1 MSQDQIRAKI
11 AQMTL
16 EEKAS
21 LCSGADVWHLK
32 SVERLG
38 IRGKMVSD
46 GPHGLRTQRAESDHL
61 GINGSIK
68 AVCFPAAC
76 ATAASFDRE
85 LLYGLGDTLGR
96 ECLAEGVSVL
106 LGPAIN
112 IKRTPLCGRNF
123 EYFSEDPY
131 LSGEL
136 AAEYVKG
143 VQKNGVGVSV
153 KHFAANNQETDRMV
167 VSADLDERSF
177 REIYLSAFEKTVKD
191 AKPFTV
197 MCSYN
202 KINGEYASQNK
213 RLLTDILRKE
223 WGFDGYV
230 VSDWGAVVDRV
241 KALAAGLD
249 LEMPGGDFST
259 DKEIEEAVKNGA
271 LEESVLDEAVYRI
284 LRVSEKCL
292 AEEKDAAGMDLEEG
306 HESAVKIARECIV
319 LLKNRENVL
328 PLGSGKKAAFIGEF
342 AKAPRYQGGGS
353 SHINAYKRTSAFDC
367 AAEYGNVVYERG
379 YSLTDES
386 ENETLLA
393 SAVRAAKESDVAVL
407 FIGLPDSY
415 ESEGYDR
422 DHLRLPQSHDRLVEE
437 VAAAQPN
444 TVVVLHNGSPV
455 EMPWIDKVKGVLE
468 VYLGGEGI
476 GEATADVLFGKAN
489 PCGKLPET
497 FPLKLS
503 DNPSYLNFPG
513 DHRRCR
519 YAEGVYVGYRYYD
532 KKEMPVLFPFGH
544 GLSYTEFAYSGL
556 EVRRAENGAVKV
568 GVKVKNIG
576 KAFGKEVV
584 QIYVGHRGK
593 ISSPVRQLKGFEK
606 IALAPGEEKT
616 AEFTLDR
623 RAFAY
628 YDEEIR
634 GWTVEGDEY
643 EISAGSS
650 SRDLRLTC
658 GITLAADAAGKNV
671 TLDTT
676 LGELYENPATRPF
689 VEDRINALIKKSGDK
704 NGSVLGIAPEKE
716 TLVKLVSGVPL
727 RGIISIM
734 KISRA
739 QMAAIID
746 KLNGATGK

>member
-1 MSQDQIRAKI
+1 MTRDKI
-11 AQMTL
+11 KSLISEMTL
-16 EEKAS
+16 EEKAG

-32 SVERLG
+32 SIDRLG

-46 GPHGLRTQRAESDHL
+46 GPHGLRTQRAECDHL

-85 LLYGLGDTLGR
+85 LLFRLGDTLGK
-96 ECLAEGVSVL
+96 ECIAEGVSVL

-143 VQKNGVGVSV
+143 VQKNGVGTSV

-167 VSADLDERSF
+167 VSADMDERTF
-177 REIYLSAFEKTVKD
+177 REIYLPAFEKTVKE
-191 AKPFTV
+191 AKPYTM

-202 KINGEYASQNK
+202 RINGEYSSQNK
-213 RLLTDILRKE
+213 RLLTDILRGE
-223 WGFDGYV
+223 WGFDGFV

-249 LEMPGGDFST
+249 LEMPGGDPDT
-259 DKEIEEAVKNGA
+259 DKQIVEAVKNGT
-271 LEESVLDEAVYRI
+271 LDEEILDEAAYRI
-284 LRVSEKCL
+284 LSVSARCL
-292 AEEKDAAGMDLEEG
+292 AEEARAPGMNLEEG
-306 HESAVKIARECIV
+306 HAEAVEIARECIV
-319 LLKNRENVL
+319 LLKNEGDVL
-328 PLGSGKKAAFIGEF
+328 PLKPTSRVAFIGEF

-353 SHINAYKRTSAFDC
+353 SHINIYKNTSA
-367 AAEYGNVVYERG
+367 AEKGAEYGNISYERG

-386 ENETLLA
+386 ENEELLA
-393 SAVRAAKESDVAVL
+393 SAVKAAEESDVAVL

-422 DHLRLPQSHDRLVEE
+422 EHLRLPESHDRLVEE
-437 VAAAQPN
+437 VARVQPN

-455 EMPWIDKVKGVLE
+455 EMPWIEKVKGVME

-476 GEATADVLFGKAN
+476 GEATADALYGKVN
-489 PCGKLPET
+489 PSGKLPET
-497 FPLKLS
+497 FPLRLA

-513 DHRRCR
+513 DNRSCA
-519 YAEGVYVGYRYYD
+519 YSEGIFVGYRYYD

-544 GLSYTEFAYSGL
+544 GLSYTRFEYRDLVATAAADGS
-556 EVRRAENGAVKV
+556 VRVRVT
-568 GVKVKNIG
+568 VKNIG
-576 KAFGKEVV
+576 GTPGKEVV
-584 QIYVGHRGK
+584 QLYVGHEGRV
-593 ISSPVRQLKGFEK
+593 SSPVRQLKGFEK
-606 IALAPGEEKT
+606 LALAPGEEKT
-616 AEFTLDR
+616 AEFLLDK

-628 YDEEIR
+628 YDAADGDWI
-634 GWTVEGDEY
+634 VEGGEY
-643 EISAGSS
+643 SIEAGAS
-650 SRDLRLTC
+650 SRDIRLTQVV
-658 GITLAADAAGKNV
+658 TLDSGRTAKKV

-676 LGELYENPATRPF
+676 LGELYENPFTRAF
-689 VEDRINALIKKSGDK
+689 VEARIQSLIEKSGDGS
-704 NGSVLGIAPEKE
+704 GSVLGIAPEKR
-716 TLVKLVSGVPL
+716 TLLRLVSGVPL
-727 RGIISIM
+727 RGLISIM
-734 KISRA
+734 KLTRA
-739 QMAAIID
+739 QMEDIIN
-746 KLNGATGK
+746 KLNGAMGK